1 MESGKEREKMGG
13 EEMGRE
19 TEEREMEQETGMAR
33 PS

>member
-1 MESGKEREKMGG
+1 MGE

-19 TEEREMEQETGMAR
+19 REEREMEQETGMAG